1 MINLNTGCVDEKKWK
16 WIPLPRD
23 VTKSGVTVF
32 WVTPSFGYPRITSG
46 DTQNTKS
53 ELNKSLHGAS
63 NMACRRQKIV
73 IQRNFSQLRLWLV
86 KISVDCCEASWKERS
101 VISFMWVTSHVNS
114 AADRFETYME
124 GGYFLLLGFR
134 VLENDRTLY
143 FLISSASVNNHN
155 CLTCLHTCVWV
166 VWEILLLSQRP
177 QHLPFQA
184 NDCSEIE
191 KFYQRM
197 ILFVRPWDAP
207 SR

>member
-1 MINLNTGCVDEKKWK
+1 M
-16 WIPLPRD
+16 
-23 VTKSGVTVF
+23 F

-73 IQRNFSQLRLWLV
+73 FQRNFSQLRLWLV

-114 AADRFETYME
+114 AANRFETYME

-143 FLISSASVNNHN
+143 FLTSSASVSNHN
-155 CLTCLHTCVWV
+155 CLTCLPYVRVSTCGK
-166 VWEILLLSQRP
+166 
-177 QHLPFQA
+177 F
-184 NDCSEIE
+184 CSYTSETSALA
-191 KFYQRM
+191 F
-197 ILFVRPWDAP
+197 
-207 SR
+207 ST